1 MRPFLYESA
10 TDMPSA
16 LKSGLSNADAANR
29 APTQFLAGG
38 TSIIDLMK
46 LDVMH
51 PSKLVDIRK
60 LNDPSL
66 RAIQATPQGL
76 RIGALATMAEAA
88 EHEAVKRDY
97 PVLSESLW
105 MAASQQLRNAATL
118 GGNVLQRTRCNYFRD
133 VSYANCNKRNPGSG
147 CAAIDGVNRLHALL
161 GGSDQC
167 IAVYPG
173 DWAQGMIAL
182 DAQVEIVSERGRRS
196 IAFADLHREPGTTP
210 HIETVLRPGEI
221 ITAFTVPA
229 GPHTRRSLYL
239 KIRDRESYA
248 FALTSSAVALALDGD
263 KVTDVRIAVGGVAT
277 KPWRA
282 KAAEDSLRGQPLN
295 EATALRAAQAAFA
308 GAKPLKYSEFK
319 VRLGEQTIVRA
330 LLQARALEV

>member
-10 TDMPSA
+10 TDMPGA

-38 TSIIDLMK
+38 TTMIDLMK
-46 LDVMH
+46 LDVMQ

-60 LNDPSL
+60 LNDPAL
-66 RAIQATPQGL
+66 RGVQATSQGL
-76 RIGALATMAEAA
+76 RIGALVTMAEAA
-88 EHEAVKRDY
+88 EHEAIKRDY

-105 MAASQQLRNAATL
+105 MAASQQLRIMATV

-147 CAAIDGVNRLHALL
+147 CAAIDGVNRLHAVL

-182 DAQVEIVSERGRRS
+182 DAQVEIASERGRRS
-196 IAFADLHREPGTTP
+196 IPFAELHREPGTTP
-210 HIETVLRPGEI
+210 HIETVLRPGEL

-248 FALTSSAVALALDGD
+248 FALTSAAIALALDGD

-277 KPWRA
+277 KPWRV
-282 KAAEDSLRGQPLN
+282 KVAEDSLRGQPLN

-308 GAKPLKYSEFK
+308 GAKPQKYSEFK
-319 VRLGEQTIVRA
+319 VRLGQQTVVRA
-330 LLQARALEV
+330 LLKARALEV

>member
-1 MRPFLYESA
+1 
-10 TDMPSA
+10 MPGA

-46 LDVMH
+46 LDVMQ
-51 PSKLVDIRK
+51 PSKLVDIKK
-60 LNDPSL
+60 LNDPAL
-66 RAIQATPQGL
+66 RGIQVTTQGL
-76 RIGALATMAEAA
+76 RIGALVTMAEAA
-88 EHEAVKRDY
+88 EHEAIKRDY

-105 MAASQQLRNAATL
+105 MAASQQLRIMATL

-147 CAAIDGVNRLHALL
+147 CAAIDGVNRLHAVL
-161 GGSDQC
+161 GGSDRC

-182 DAQVEIVSERGRRS
+182 DAQVEIASERGRRS
-196 IAFADLHREPGTTP
+196 IAFGDLHREPGTTP
-210 HIETVLRPGEI
+210 HIETVLRPGELI
-221 ITAFTVPA
+221 AAFTVPA
-229 GPHTRRSLYL
+229 GAHTRRSLYL

-248 FALTSSAVALALDGD
+248 FALTSVAVALALEGE
-263 KVTDVRIAVGGVAT
+263 KVADIRIALGGVAT

-282 KAAEDSLRGQPLN
+282 KMAEDSLRGQPLN
-295 EATALRAAQAAFA
+295 EATALRAAQVAFA
-308 GAKPLKYSEFK
+308 GAKPFKQSEFK
-319 VRLGEQTIVRA
+319 VRLGEQTVVRA
-330 LLQARALEV
+330 LLQARSMDV